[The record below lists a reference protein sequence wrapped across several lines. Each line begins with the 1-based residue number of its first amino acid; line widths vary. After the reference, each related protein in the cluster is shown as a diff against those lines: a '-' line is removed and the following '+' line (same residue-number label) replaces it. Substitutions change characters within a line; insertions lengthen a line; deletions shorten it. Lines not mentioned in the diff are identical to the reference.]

1 MVGGNRLNPE
11 LMVAIELWKQVFEG
25 FLLHLM
31 SHKNHCLDIRT
42 VYGHRRRSKAL
53 EGKGDD
59 DKERRGDGKETKKNV
74 GETKEKVFE
83 GLEPPTFSIF
93 FYSKTYI
100 TVCHEHFERRFER
113 KNLRRSGS
121 KISNGAKICH
131 CYTQRLNIGMNE
143 KVRKM

>member
-1 MVGGNRLNPE
+1 MVGDNRLNPE
-11 LMVAIELWKQVFEG
+11 IMVVIELWKQVFEG
-25 FLLHLM
+25 FLLHPM

-42 VYGHRRRSKAL
+42 VYGHQRRSNTLK
-53 EGKGDD
+53 GKGDD
-59 DKERRGDGKETKKNV
+59 GKERRRKNV

-113 KNLRRSGS
+113 KDLKRSGS